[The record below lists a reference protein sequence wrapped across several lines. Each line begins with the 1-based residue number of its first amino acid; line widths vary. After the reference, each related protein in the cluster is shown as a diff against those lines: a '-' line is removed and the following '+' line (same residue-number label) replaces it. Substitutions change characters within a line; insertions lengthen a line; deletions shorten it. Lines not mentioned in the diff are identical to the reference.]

1 LTEVETRQ
9 HRSVSQYN
17 QYNRCPYSYK
27 LARIDKVWARP
38 AAWLPQGSAVHT
50 VAEVYRQREHS
61 NDPMSLEE
69 AKLLFAEEY
78 AKEIARYTEVTPN
91 FEYWFASGLYRGETD
106 VERRFGIGLEQ
117 VEKFVAWTES
127 HPGEAIWIAEDGT
140 PGIEIG
146 FDFEL
151 DGVWIRGFIDAVI
164 AVENDP
170 PHPPTYQVR
179 DYKTGNTPGDDF
191 QLGVY
196 KVALEEVYG
205 LTVDSGA
212 YYMAG
217 KAGKKALVTD
227 PYDLSGWT
235 RERVS
240 ERFAELEANIQA
252 ERFDPKPDPKTC
264 NFCDVALSCEFR
276 AD

>member
-1 LTEVETRQ
+1 MIETRQ

-50 VAEVYRQREHS
+50 VCEVYRQREHG
-61 NDPMSLEE
+61 NDPMSLDE
-69 AKLLFAEEY
+69 AKELFCEEY
-78 AKEIARYTEVTPN
+78 AKEIEKYTEQTPN
-91 FEYWFASGLYRGETD
+91 FEYWFASGPYRGETD

-127 HPGEAIWIAEDGT
+127 HPEEVIWIAEDGT
-140 PGIEIG
+140 PGIEIVIMDPG
-146 FDFEL
+146 YAGDND
-151 DGVWIRGFIDAVI
+151 DGSPQPIY
-164 AVENDP
+164 
-170 PHPPTYQVR
+170 TVR

-205 LTVDSGA
+205 LSVDYGD

-227 PYDLSGWT
+227 PYDLSEWT

-240 ERFAELEANIQA
+240 AKFAELEANIRA

-264 NFCDVALSCEFR
+264 NFCDVALSCDFR
-276 AD
+276 LE